1 MSILSELKKRG
12 GPRVRILA
20 ERSGQSRSGGEAV
33 TLLLHPPRSRPI
45 DDHFEIARLLVRS
58 GVAKRTAMKV
68 LAELAAGKISSV
80 EAPSVRDFGRL
91 AEEIAKLGVTTYR
104 TVKRKVNVRALRKR
118 ICISQEAFAARY
130 GLDVATVQNWEQE
143 RTTPD
148 GPAAALLQAIDKDPE
163 KVAELM
169 TR

>member
-1 MSILSELKKRG
+1 MSILSELKRRA

-20 ERSGQSRSGGEAV
+20 ETPGQLSSGGEAV
-33 TLLLHPPRSRPI
+33 KLLLHPPRSREI
-45 DDHFEIARLLVRS
+45 DDHFEVARLLVR
-58 GVAKRTAMKV
+58 VRVPKRTAMKV
-68 LAELAAGKISSV
+68 LAELASGRIAYV
-80 EAPSVRDFGRL
+80 EASAVPNYQNLAQELAKQGVTAYRIVRRKINVRD
-91 AEEIAKLGVTTYR
+91 
-104 TVKRKVNVRALRKR
+104 LRKR
-118 ICISQEAFAARY
+118 LGMSQEAFAGRY

-169 TR
+169 TS